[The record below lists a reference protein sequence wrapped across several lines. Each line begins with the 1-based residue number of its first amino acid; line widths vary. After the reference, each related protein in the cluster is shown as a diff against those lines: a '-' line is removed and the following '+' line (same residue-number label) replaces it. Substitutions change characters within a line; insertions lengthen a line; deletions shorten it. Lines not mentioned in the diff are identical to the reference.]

1 MKNIILGLMTV
12 PFFALPGLAYS
23 DEYMDGYT
31 EGLKVGTFIA
41 YCVSL
46 TSGMYASRSEN
57 VHMLRENYREL
68 DAGNQRWAREKH
80 PECVFR

>member
-41 YCVSL
+41 YC
-46 TSGMYASRSEN
+46 ASYTTG
-57 VHMLRENYREL
+57 NYSSVDRMRTMVRHSYQSM
-68 DAGNQRWAREKH
+68 DASNRQWAREEM
-80 PECVFR
+80 PECVF